1 MLRHRFEQWVKRRAV
16 TLQTEQIRTEQ
27 VQKDNVDERLILD
40 PSTGFRHESR
50 LAMGQVTVWES
61 RQMEYEVLNIES
73 EELILWKYVE
83 KRDHDHEVD
92 FDELLQE
99 YFQALKSGCKP

>member
-1 MLRHRFEQWVKRRAV
+1 
-16 TLQTEQIRTEQ
+16 
-27 VQKDNVDERLILD
+27 
-40 PSTGFRHESR
+40 
-50 LAMGQVTVWES
+50 MGQVTVWES
-61 RQMEYEVLNIES
+61 RQMEYEVLNIET

-83 KRDHDHEVD
+83 KSDRNEVD

>member
-1 MLRHRFEQWVKRRAV
+1 MWSKINE
-16 TLQTEQIRTEQ
+16 
-27 VQKDNVDERLILD
+27 DNR
-40 PSTGFRHESR
+40 PY
-50 LAMGQVTVWES
+50 MGQVTVWES

-73 EELILWKYVE
+73 EELILWKYVG
-83 KRDHDHEVD
+83 KSDHDNEVD

>member
-1 MLRHRFEQWVKRRAV
+1 MLRHRFEHWAKRRAV
-16 TLQTEQIRTEQ
+16 TLQSEQIRTEQ
-27 VQKDNVDERLILD
+27 VQKDDVDERLILD

-61 RQMEYEVLNIES
+61 RQMEYEVLNIET

-83 KRDHDHEVD
+83 KSDRNEVD

-99 YFQALKSGCKP
+99 YFQALKSGGKP